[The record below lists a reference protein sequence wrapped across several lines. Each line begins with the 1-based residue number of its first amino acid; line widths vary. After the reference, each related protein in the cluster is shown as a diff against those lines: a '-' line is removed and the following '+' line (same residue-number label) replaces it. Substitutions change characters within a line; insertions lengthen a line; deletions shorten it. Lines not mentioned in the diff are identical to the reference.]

1 MTKQFLM
8 EIGLEEIPAHI
19 VTPSINQLVEKVTTF
34 LNENRLEFT
43 SIESFSTPR
52 RLAIRV
58 NELADKQTNI
68 EEKAKGPAKRIA
80 LDKEGEWSKAAL
92 GFARGQKASSDDL
105 FFEDFNGE
113 EYVFVNKFIE
123 GKLAEEVLSTL
134 PEVVKQMTFPVSM
147 HWANYDY
154 KFIRPVHWLVSLLDD
169 AVIPMTLFNVASG
182 RISRGHRFLGKET
195 EIAHAKDYEMALEK
209 EFVMVDAE
217 KRKETI
223 INQIKEIERANSW
236 IIPIDDNLL
245 EEVNNLVEY
254 PTAFIGDFE
263 EQYLNVP
270 SEILITSMKEHQRYF
285 EVLSQNNDLL
295 NHFIGVRN
303 GNEEFI
309 ENVAKG
315 NAKVLKARLED
326 AEFFYQEDVK
336 GSIDSYVEKLK
347 NVTFHEKIGSMFEK
361 MQRVNAISKVIG
373 KHVGLTDAEL
383 ADLDRASQIYKF
395 DLVTLMVDEF
405 PELQGIIGE
414 KYALLHGEKK
424 EVAQAIREHY
434 LPKSSDSDLPES
446 NIGAVLA
453 ISEKIDTLITFFSV
467 GLTPKGSND
476 PYALRRQAYGI
487 IRIIESK
494 GWTFPVENLHHEIET
509 MINKNEE
516 KFGLH
521 LEETNQSI
529 HTFLMGR
536 MKQWF
541 NGKNIRHDII
551 EAVIESRQ
559 DDLSQMFEVAEILK
573 ANATKNDFK
582 PSVESLTRVI
592 NLASKADATGSL
604 VVDEALFENES
615 EKNLYEAFNEI
626 KDKASTLTLT
636 ENFDALK
643 SLNPLIEAYFE
654 NTMVMVD
661 DEKVR
666 NNRLVQLREI
676 AQMALSFASL
686 DKLIVK

>member
-19 VTPSINQLVEKVTTF
+19 VTPSINQLVEKVTIF
-34 LNENRLEFT
+34 LNENRLEFS

-52 RLAIRV
+52 RLAIRI

-92 GFARGQKASSDDL
+92 GFARGQQASSDDL

-154 KFIRPVHWLVSLLDD
+154 KFIRPVHWLVSLLDE
-169 AVIPMTLFNVASG
+169 AVIPMTLFNVASD

-209 EFVMVDAE
+209 EFVMVDAA

-285 EVLSQNNDLL
+285 EVLSQTDDLL

-604 VVDEALFENES
+604 IVDESLFENES
-615 EKNLYEAFNEI
+615 ERNLYIAFNEI

-661 DEKVR
+661 DEKIR

>member
-34 LNENRLEFT
+34 LNENRLEFS

-52 RLAIRV
+52 RLAIRI

-92 GFARGQKASSDDL
+92 GFARGQQASSDDL

-154 KFIRPVHWLVSLLDD
+154 KFIRPVHWLVSLLDEV
-169 AVIPMTLFNVASG
+169 VIPMTLFNVASG

-209 EFVMVDAE
+209 EFVMVDAA

-414 KYALLHGEKK
+414 KYALLHGERK

-615 EKNLYEAFNEI
+615 EKNLYETFNEI